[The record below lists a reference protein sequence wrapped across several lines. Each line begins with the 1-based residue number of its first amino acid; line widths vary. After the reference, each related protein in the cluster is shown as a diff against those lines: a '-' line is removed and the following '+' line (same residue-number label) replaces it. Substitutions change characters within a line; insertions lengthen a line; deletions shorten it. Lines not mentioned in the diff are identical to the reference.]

1 MATKNIINL
10 ISVLTIWWCP
20 IVESSLVL
28 LGTKLVEVMN
38 RFKGLDLVGRVSE
51 ELWPETHNNEQQA
64 VTKTIPQK
72 KKCKVVV

>member
-1 MATKNIINL
+1 MKKVGKTTMPFRYYLNSIPYDY
-10 ISVLTIWWCP
+10 T
-20 IVESSLVL
+20 VEM
-28 LGTKLVEVMN
+28 MN